1 YVIAEDAYVYR
12 LPNGTTLYV
21 DAQTGEILRLIETVN
36 GSEVITDL
44 GDYEFIADANGKIT
58 SVVLG
63 EGVTLDLT
71 TGKMKLEE
79 GVSYETLL
87 SVIDSRWI
95 MDNIGKDDG

>member
-1 YVIAEDAYVYR
+1 MDS
-12 LPNGTTLYV
+12 
-21 DAQTGEILRLIETVN
+21 QTGEILRLIETVN
-36 GSEVITDL
+36 GGEVITDL

-79 GVSYETLL
+79 GVSYEIAAQRHRLPLDHGQHRQKTPA
-87 SVIDSRWI
+87 SSCSSTKFPPAISW
-95 MDNIGKDDG
+95 KS